1 MIAREGLSFIIP
13 VGGLAALSALF
24 GAQGLSL
31 ALSGAALFTAY
42 FFRDPKRE
50 VPAGNDIVVSPA
62 DGKVLEAVESGGT
75 KRIAIFLSIF
85 DVHITRAP
93 VDGEITAISYRP
105 GKFIAAFR
113 PEAARE
119 NEQNELTIFSGG
131 LNFNLKQ
138 IAGVVARRIV
148 CWKRRGDK
156 VGRGE
161 RIGMI
166 RFGSRVEL
174 LLPESAEILVASG
187 SRVRGGETIV
197 ARLRR
202 DNKED
207 NGS

>member
-1 MIAREGLSFIIP
+1 MIAREGLSFIVP
-13 VGGLAALSALF
+13 VGGLAVLSALF
-24 GAQGLSL
+24 GARSLSL

-50 VPAGNDIVVSPA
+50 VPDGDDIVVSPA
-62 DGKVLEAVESGGT
+62 DGRVVEAVESGGG

-105 GKFIAAFR
+105 GKFIPAFR

-119 NEQNELTIFSGG
+119 NEQSELTIFSGG

-148 CWKRRGDK
+148 CWKRRGDR

-166 RFGSRVEL
+166 KFGSRVEL
-174 LLPESAEILVASG
+174 LLPESAEVLVARG

-202 DNKED
+202 DT
-207 NGS
+207 